1 MDENTRVAKELVR
14 IAKLIAAA
22 DQNNKD
28 ELSDDEKLKIN
39 DIVKALRLAPF
50 KKWLSKNKSK
60 TIRQVLG
67 AVASMNIVEFF
78 SLVVNKSQEEQ

>member
-14 IAKLIAAA
+14 LAKLIAAA
-22 DQNNKD
+22 DDNDVEEPN
-28 ELSDDEKLKIN
+28 EEEKLKIN
-39 DIVKALRLAPF
+39 DIVKALKLAPF

-78 SLVVNKSQEEQ
+78 SLVVNKSQVEQ